1 MPLWQGRWHA
11 AVRHVF
17 KAAAEALQHMQS
29 TAQQDHTL
37 GIQCCQQTKQKHA
50 ALR

>member
-29 TAQQDHTL
+29 TGVLIAAPLHS
-37 GIQCCQQTKQKHA
+37 HA
-50 ALR
+50 HLKE